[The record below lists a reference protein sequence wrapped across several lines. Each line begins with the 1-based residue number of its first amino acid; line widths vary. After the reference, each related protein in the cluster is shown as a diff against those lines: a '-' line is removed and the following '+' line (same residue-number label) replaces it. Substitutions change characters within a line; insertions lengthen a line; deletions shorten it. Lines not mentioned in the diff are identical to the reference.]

1 MKKLLLGSTALVAG
15 GLMAAPA
22 MAADPIKMGV
32 GGYWT
37 GYVIGGNIDTVYALD
52 GSTLDFKGINMIYEG
67 EIHFIGQTKLDNGT
81 TVGVTVELEAWNP
94 SQTSNGT
101 ATSTGTAIQSAGS
114 PLSAAAQIDESFLFA
129 FGDWGR
135 IEFGSRDAAAY
146 RMFYGTPSALIG
158 FGFAQ
163 HNHQWN
169 AVGGANKAVRAGYG
183 YQIGAQWQDANR
195 ISYYTPRFAGLQVGV
210 GYAPKIQQ
218 MNFGGVQTGG
228 QGAGSCGYNNGV
240 NSANCPINDWQYQ
253 DAFDIGANYL
263 NKFGDITVALHAGF
277 ANATYNPGYRSNGG
291 ASLIS
296 GSNRATWKQ
305 MVFGAQ
311 FGYAGFTVGGAYG
324 VDNNGLGSNYFTGV
338 DNDTRYWTFGGMY
351 ETGPWQMSAGW
362 GGAVNNNGNG
372 SGTAYSFTSGTSV
385 GNAPNAAGSTSAY
398 FGTNPNTGAASFG
411 SETTNKYEV
420 GANYALGP
428 GVKLVGG
435 FMYYQIGGPSATT
448 NGNSWAF
455 VMGMDLRF

>member
-15 GLMAAPA
+15 GLMAVPA

-37 GYVIGGNIDTVYALD
+37 GYVLGGAIDSIYALD
-52 GSTLDFKGINMIYEG
+52 GTTKDFKGINLIYEG
-67 EIHFIGQTKLDNGT
+67 EIHFIGSTKLDNGT
-81 TVGVTVELEAWNP
+81 SVGVTVELEAHNP
-94 SQTSNGT
+94 GQTSNGT
-101 ATSTGTAIQSAGS
+101 ATVAALNQSAGV
-114 PLSAAAQIDESFLFA
+114 PLSQAAQIDESFLFA

-135 IEFGSRDAAAY
+135 VEFGSRDPGAY

-158 FGFAQ
+158 FGFSQ

-169 AVGGANKAVRAGYG
+169 AVGAANKAVRAGYG
-183 YQIGAQWQDANR
+183 YSIGAQWQDANR
-195 ISYYTPRFAGLQVGV
+195 ITYFTPRFAGLQVGV
-210 GYAPKIQQ
+210 GYAPKLQQ
-218 MNFGGVQTGG
+218 QSA
-228 QGAGSCGYNNGV
+228 AGSLSGGGLAGDCGYNGGGNFNGCAV
-240 NSANCPINDWQYQ
+240 NDYQYQ
-253 DAFDIGANYL
+253 DEYDIGANYL
-263 NKFGDITVALHAGF
+263 NKIGDVTMALHGGY
-277 ANATYNPGYRSNGG
+277 ANANFNPGQRTNGA

-296 GSNRATWKQ
+296 GANRATWKQ
-305 MVFGAQ
+305 MVGGVQ
-311 FGYAGFTVGGAYG
+311 LGYAGFTIGGAYG
-324 VDNNGLGSNYFTGV
+324 WDNNGLGNNYYTNV

-372 SGTAYSFTSGTSV
+372 SGTVYNFTSGTSV
-385 GNAPNAAGSTSAY
+385 ANAPSAAPSTSHA
-398 FGTNPNTGAASFG
+398 FGTNPNTGALAFG
-411 SETTNKYEV
+411 AETTNKYEV

-435 FMYYQIGGPSATT
+435 FMYYQIGGPSAST
-448 NGNSWAF
+448 NGNSWAV